1 MKEIVIDTLSDAL
14 KLFPFLFFA
23 FLIME
28 IIEHKFTEKNKKTL
42 EKSGKYGPIIG
53 SIIGAFPQ
61 CGFSVLATNLFS
73 ARVIT
78 LGTLISIYLSTSDEM
93 LPILLSEKVEIS
105 LILKIIG
112 LKIIIGM
119 FFGLLIDFIFRKKEN
134 QKEKIHALCEEEH
147 CGCHKNLFLSSLKH
161 TFHIFLFLLLF
172 TFLLNTLIFFIGEDN
187 ISKLLLK
194 NSFIEPFLT
203 SLVGLIP
210 NCASSVIITKLYLA
224 EAISFGAMLSGLLTG
239 SGVAIMLLLKEN
251 KDLKENLMIIATI
264 YFIGALIGLFI
275 NIISF
280 LI

>member
-1 MKEIVIDTLSDAL
+1 
-14 KLFPFLFFA
+14 
-23 FLIME
+23 
-28 IIEHKFTEKNKKTL
+28 
-42 EKSGKYGPIIG
+42 
-53 SIIGAFPQ
+53 
-61 CGFSVLATNLFS
+61 
-73 ARVIT
+73 
-78 LGTLISIYLSTSDEM
+78 M

-134 QKEKIHALCEEEH
+134 QKEKIQALCEEEH

-264 YFIGALIGLFI
+264 YFIGALTGLFI